1 MTQDISASAP
11 AAPPQGAAGGT
22 APDPKRRLAFAVVL
36 IAGFMDLVDTTIVNV
51 TVPSI
56 QRDLHADY
64 AQIEWVIAAYVL
76 SFAALLILS
85 GRLGDIFGRKRVFLI
100 GMAAFTVASLLC
112 GVAVNP
118 QMLIASRFVQGA
130 AAGLMVTQ
138 ILAILHVIFPPS
150 ERGKAVAVF
159 GAVTGSSA
167 VFGLALGGVVVQ
179 WNLFGWEWRPIF
191 LVNVPVGIAALIAG
205 TLVIRE
211 SRAPQRPKLDML
223 GMLLALA
230 AVALLVYPLT
240 EGRRLGWPTW
250 AYGMIA
256 GALMLFAVFLA
267 YEKRRLANVGSALV
281 EFGVFRSRS
290 FSIGMAVW
298 FLFWIAVGGF
308 FFVWTLFLQQGLG
321 WTPMHAGLTAATFA
335 IGVGIGAG
343 NAPDKLV
350 PKFGRNVLV
359 AGGIVNAIGF
369 VAFSV
374 LVAHYGHSLMS
385 WQIIPVHIVSGVGFG
400 LIVAPTLDLLLGQVP
415 GEQAGNA
422 SGLLN
427 TVQQLGMAL
436 GVALTGAVFF
446 AQVAGASGDAAD
458 EAAPV
463 LKSALSS
470 AGATFQDQ
478 LLADFRSCVRQR
490 AGSVDPSEVPAYCR
504 KDDPKVAGAFGGAIA
519 RTESVSYSSAFRTVL
534 LLDAGILVIVAAGFL
549 TLPKHSRPAE
559 AAAESPEPAE
569 VTA

>member
-1 MTQDISASAP
+1 MTQEISATTP
-11 AAPPQGAAGGT
+11 AASPGEAPGAAP
-22 APDPKRRLAFAVVL
+22 PDPKRRLAFAVVL

-51 TVPSI
+51 TVPTI
-56 QRDLHADY
+56 QSDLHADY
-64 AQIEWVIAAYVL
+64 AQVEWVIAAYVL
-76 SFAALLILS
+76 SFAVLLILS
-85 GRLGDIFGRKRVFLI
+85 GRLGDIYGRKRVFLA
-100 GMAAFTVASLLC
+100 GMAAFTAASLLC

-118 QMLIASRFVQGA
+118 EMLIVSRFLQGA

-138 ILAILHVIFPPS
+138 ILAILHVVFPAD

-205 TLVIRE
+205 ALVIRE
-211 SRAPQRPKLDML
+211 SRAPRRPKLDLL
-223 GMLLALA
+223 GMPMAIA
-230 AVALLVYPLT
+230 AVVLLVFPLT
-240 EGRRLGWPTW
+240 EGRRLGWPAWTY
-250 AYGMIA
+250 AMVA
-256 GALMLFAVFLA
+256 GALVLLALFLA
-267 YEKRRLANVGSALV
+267 YEKRRFAKVGSALV

-290 FSIGMAVW
+290 FSVGMAMW

-359 AGGIVNAIGF
+359 AGGVVNAIGF
-369 VAFSV
+369 VTFSV
-374 LVAHYGHSLMS
+374 LVAEYGHRLAS

-436 GVALTGAVFF
+436 GVALTGVIFF
-446 AQVAGASGDAAD
+446 AQVGNTADHAAD
-458 EAAPV
+458 QAAPT

-470 AGATFQDQ
+470 AGVTAQDQ
-478 LLADFRSCVRQR
+478 LVADLRSCVRQR
-490 AGSVDPSEVPAYCR
+490 ADSVDPSKVPAVCL
-504 KDDPKVAGAFGGAIA
+504 KDDPKAAGALTGAIA
-519 RTESVSYSSAFRTVL
+519 RADSVSYSSAFRTVL
-534 LLDAGILVIVAAGFL
+534 LVDAGILLIVAAGFL
-549 TLPKHSRPAE
+549 TLPKQSRPA
-559 AAAESPEPAE
+559 AAVAENIE
-569 VTA
+569 VTV